1 MKSLMD
7 LFRAG
12 DEVLDGLVQGVAHVQ
27 GAVGEGRAVV
37 QGEEGLALVLLQQ
50 FLVDVLLL
58 PASEHLRLPLGQT
71 CPHGEVGLR
80 QIDGLVV
87 IHIFPPIFKPV
98 SECSLIPGE
107 NDPAVPAQKGPG
119 ACDQPQL
126 SAKRHIAPLSGNGKA
141 GHGLRPEDGGAA
153 AQIAGLHGLLT
164 VGAVHGRTHLPL
176 EQNKNALS
184 LFQETK
190 RFENTLR
197 YHSRCRPL
205 TGSGPSMPAVT
216 GRCCNGHRSSLPT
229 RVVFQQEAP
238 R

>member
-1 MKSLMD
+1 M
-7 LFRAG
+7 
-12 DEVLDGLVQGVAHVQ
+12 
-27 GAVGEGRAVV
+27 
-37 QGEEGLALVLLQQ
+37 
-50 FLVDVLLL
+50 
-58 PASEHLRLPLGQT
+58 
-71 CPHGEVGLR
+71 
-80 QIDGLVV
+80 
-87 IHIFPPIFKPV
+87 FPPIFKPI

-126 SAKRHIAPLSGNGKA
+126 SAKRHIAPLGGNGKA

-197 YHSRCRPL
+197 YHSRCRSL
-205 TGSGPSMPAVT
+205 TGPGPSPPAVT
-216 GRCCNGHRSSLPT
+216 GRRYNVRHTSALTQPPANPAGGSAGGSKVIFPLRLRPPRTKRRLSSRLSERYSSFSTPNCSITALSYHVLPVCQPGT
-229 RVVFQQEAP
+229 GPFPGKKSGRP
-238 R
+238 RRAGRRDY